1 MSLNRLNVLKSSVFP
16 NIRSYFKDHKWLCE
30 RAILA
35 PKNNSVNALNLQMSI
50 NKAQGQSLKAA
61 GIHPETPDFS
71 HGQLYVPCSRVAT
84 EKNLYVFAPDG
95 KHQKHCLSNSF
106 TIKILLHWTVSF

>member
-1 MSLNRLNVLKSSVFP
+1 MSLNRLNVLKSSVFT

-30 RAILA
+30 RAILD

-50 NKAQGQSLKAA
+50 NKAQGQSLKVA

-106 TIKILLHWTVSF
+106 TIKILLHEIVSF